1 MGVGNV
7 LHLTR
12 LLGCPCRDILAFVNA
27 QIEVLA
33 EIERELS
40 NLLKGSGLR
49 QGGRI
54 NLTLRRV
61 ERRSTAHEPSRGNS

>member
-1 MGVGNV
+1 
-7 LHLTR
+7 
-12 LLGCPCRDILAFVNA
+12 VNA